1 MSSTRQPQGVRGRRR
16 LRLAIWGL
24 LVLVGLPIVAM
35 LALVATLWLGSR
47 PPSDDGIV
55 RLYSARRIITMD
67 PQRPFAEA
75 VAVGAGRILAVGT
88 RGEVEDA
95 LGERAFTLDDRFADK
110 LVLPGFIEPHLHPSL
125 GAIILPLH
133 IVSAMEWLTPRGRTR
148 AVRGHQAFIARLR
161 ELDADEAPGEWLLVW
176 GYHRP
181 YHGELSR
188 GDLDRISQSRPIMI
202 WQRSVHEMYFN
213 TVALETLGLN
223 EADFAAHPQ
232 ADWESGHI
240 WEAGVFALGQDL
252 MRILASPARYRAGLA
267 MLSEIIHR
275 GGLTTVAEQGFPQF
289 QPLAELLM
297 LHLEM
302 WGDDTP
308 YRYALVPNAMF
319 LLRKHGDAA
328 EAERA
333 ATDLLRWSTDRVR
346 VLRHVKYYA
355 DGAIFSQLMQM
366 SEPYLDGHHGEW
378 MMTPEQQAA
387 VLEAFWPRGWDVHI
401 HVNGDAGLDLV
412 LDQIEAVKQRH
423 PASADQRVILE
434 HYGFARQDQHSRV
447 HRLGVAVSNNSY
459 YTHELSPIYAEHG
472 LGRERAVNI
481 SPLGALA
488 RAGARV
494 SFHSDYPMAP
504 AEPLMLVWVAVN
516 RIGSDGRGWGEE
528 QRFSLDLAL
537 RAITIEGAYSLGLEG
552 EIGSIEVGKRAD
564 FTILERDPYAVEPTE
579 LADIPIWGT
588 VLGGRLHPIE

>member
-1 MSSTRQPQGVRGRRR
+1 MRGRRR

-24 LVLVGLPIVAM
+24 VVLVALPIAAV
-35 LALVATLWLGSR
+35 LALVAVLWMGSG
-47 PPSDDGIV
+47 PASDDGVV
-55 RLYSARRIITMD
+55 RLYPAQRIITMD
-67 PQRPFAEA
+67 PERPFAEA

-95 LGERAFTLDDRFADK
+95 LGDRVFTVDERFAEK
-110 LVLPGFIEPHLHPSL
+110 VVLPGFIEPHLHPSL

-148 AVRGHQAFIARLR
+148 AVRGQEAFIARLR

-188 GDLDRISQSRPIMI
+188 ADLDRISKSRPIMV

-213 TVALETLGLN
+213 TAALEALGLE
-223 EADFAAHPQ
+223 EADFAAHSQ
-232 ADWESGHI
+232 ADWETGHI
-240 WEAGVFALGQDL
+240 WEAALFALGEDM
-252 MRILASPARYRAGLA
+252 MRILASPTRYRDGLA

-275 GGLTTVAEQGFPQF
+275 GGLTTVAEQGFPQA

-302 WGDDTP
+302 RGDDTP

-319 LLRKHGDAA
+319 LLRKHGDAT

-333 ATDLLRWSTDRVR
+333 AAGLLRWSTDRVR

-366 SEPYLDGHHGEW
+366 REPYLDGHHGEW

-412 LDQIEAVKQRH
+412 LDQIEALKQRH
-423 PASADQRVILE
+423 PGRAGQRVVLE
-434 HYGFARQDQHSRV
+434 HYGFAREDQHSRV
-447 HRLGVAVSNNSY
+447 QRLGVAVSNNSY

-472 LGRERAVNI
+472 LGAERAANI

-488 RAGARV
+488 GAGVRI

-504 AEPLMLVWVAVN
+504 AEPLLLAWVAVN
-516 RIGSDGRGWGEE
+516 RIGSDGRVWGED
-528 QRFSLDLAL
+528 QRLSLDLAL

-579 LADIPIWGT
+579 LAEIPIWGT
-588 VLGGRLHPIE
+588 VLGGRPHPIE